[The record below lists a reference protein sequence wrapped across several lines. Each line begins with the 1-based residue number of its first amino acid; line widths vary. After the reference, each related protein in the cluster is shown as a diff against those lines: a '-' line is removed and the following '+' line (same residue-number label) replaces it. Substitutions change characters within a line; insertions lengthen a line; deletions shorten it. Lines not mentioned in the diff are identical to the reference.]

1 MIEAQELA
9 VLGLTSYEAAAYLA
23 LLGRVELTP
32 VEVAARGA
40 IPRQRIYD
48 VLASL
53 AAKGLCLAR
62 VGAPRAY
69 AAVAPDIVAMDIT
82 MPDLDGIEATRRIM
96 AVSPD
101 ARIVIVTS
109 HGQEQMVMDAI
120 EAGAKGYILKPVKPE
135 KLKETLE
142 TVAAKYLP

>member
-1 MIEAQELA
+1 MKPLRIM
-9 VLGLTSYEAAAYLA
+9 VVDDSGLTVKKMVK
-23 LLGRVELTP
+23 LLEELGHD
-32 VEVAARGA
+32 VAA
-40 IPRQRIYD
+40 
-48 VLASL
+48 VASTGQQ
-53 AAKGLCLAR
+53 A
-62 VGAPRAY
+62 VEEY

-96 AVSPD
+96 AVAPD

-120 EAGAKGYILKPVKPE
+120 EAGAKGYILKPVKIE